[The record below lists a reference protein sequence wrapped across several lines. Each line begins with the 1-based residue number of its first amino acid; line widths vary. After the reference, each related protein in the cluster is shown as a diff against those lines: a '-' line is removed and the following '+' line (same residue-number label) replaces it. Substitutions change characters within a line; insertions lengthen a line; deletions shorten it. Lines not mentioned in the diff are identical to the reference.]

1 MLKVRNE
8 FVWLWIA
15 IEPIDKIIL
24 GIRRI
29 SFERTMLVAERF
41 LQQEL
46 VRKYGKHPVSTDGG
60 VHGIYPHACKL
71 LNMNHHHLHSS
82 YEKSMIER
90 TIQYIKDRTGSFDD
104 YFPCIEKKNVNYN
117 ISEIGSNF

>member
-1 MLKVRNE
+1 MLKVRNQ

-24 GIRRI
+24 GIRI
-29 SFERTMLVAERF
+29 SFERTMFLVAERF
-41 LQQEL
+41 LQEL

-60 VHGIYPHACKL
+60 TWYPQVCKF
-71 LNMNHHHLHSS
+71 LNMNNHLHSS

-90 TIQYIKDRTGSFDD
+90 TIQYASKG
-104 YFPCIEKKNVNYN
+104 
-117 ISEIGSNF
+117 